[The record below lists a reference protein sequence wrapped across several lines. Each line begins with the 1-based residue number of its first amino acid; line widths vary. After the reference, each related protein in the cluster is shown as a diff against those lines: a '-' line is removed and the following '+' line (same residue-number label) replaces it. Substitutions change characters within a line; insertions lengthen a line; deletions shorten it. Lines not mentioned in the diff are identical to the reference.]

1 MKKRRLALVICC
13 AVLLMLMPG
22 CGSDDKQQN
31 VSGSEDTQA
40 ETTKQAEEAEDVSN
54 DTLTLLAI
62 SYEGDIYTQTLF
74 KGVEARCAEL
84 GIHYEAIGYL
94 PDDGEQATAR
104 CLEDALAKD
113 VDMVVIDTQHP
124 AAAMGVL
131 PQLFE
136 KGVKV
141 VSISDPIDMEG
152 MTAHIGGDYAKRMI
166 AGSTPMFE
174 HLGEGKNTLIITGPE
189 EFEACR
195 QIAEGYEQAAKEH
208 GIEVLDVV
216 CTSGTGDTTTNVT
229 EDAITRFGLDGIDS
243 ICSWAPPI
251 TTAIASVLENAG
263 AKPGDILLCS
273 QGGFE
278 IERDL
283 LEKGWLYSVSTQL
296 PFAMGEKAVDC
307 ALEGVKTDEVFGTID
322 FIGEAATIDN
332 YKTLDYDWLE

>member
-1 MKKRRLALVICC
+1 MRKKRLAWVMCC
-13 AVLLMLMPG
+13 VMLLMFMQG
-22 CGSDDKQQN
+22 CQSDDKQQEN
-31 VSGSEDTQA
+31 SEGTQSETEKTGEEVSHDS
-40 ETTKQAEEAEDVSN
+40 
-54 DTLTLLAI
+54 LTLLAI
-62 SYEGDIYTQTLF
+62 SYEGDVYTQTLF
-74 KGVEARCAEL
+74 KGVEARCEEL
-84 GIHYEAIGYL
+84 GINYDAIGYL

-104 CLEDALAKD
+104 SLEDALAKE
-113 VDMVVIDTQHP
+113 VDMVVIDSQHP

-136 KGVKV
+136 QGVKV

-152 MTAHIGGDYAKRMI
+152 MTAHIGGDYAKRMV

-195 QIAEGYEQAAKEH
+195 QIAEGYEQAAEEY

-243 ICSWAPPI
+243 ICAWAPSI